1 MTSLNG
7 LAIIVA
13 LLASGI
19 SPTMAQSTVPSR
31 YVLAPGVFIV
41 RPGYAVAPGYVVL
54 PPGYAVALA
63 YFAPPGCNPSWY
75 VGGYHRAVEACSH
88 RITHTTNGY

>member
-1 MTSLNG
+1 MTSLKG
-7 LAIIVA
+7 
-13 LLASGI
+13 LLACGT
-19 SPTMAQSTVPSR
+19 SPAMAQSTVPSK

-41 RPGYAVAPGYVVL
+41 RPGYAVAPGYIVL

-75 VGGYHRAVEACSH
+75 VGGYHRIAQACSH
-88 RITHTTNGY
+88 KITHTTIGY